1 MKNAGSSQAR
11 GRALNAL
18 ALLSGA
24 ALLLAVSPAWAAGS
38 GTAMPWEGPLD
49 TIMQSLSGPVAKA
62 IGIIAIVLTGLGFAF
77 AEGGSA
83 LRKGDRY
90 RLRPGDRVHRHDLRL
105 DLLQHD
111 RRGGVLMARSDVEG
125 FEIAFHSSL
134 SEPVTIAGVPRMIAV
149 LNGTL
154 TAVLALG
161 LQVPL
166 IGIPLGLAIHG
177 ACYWLNKRDPYFFDA
192 LGRHIRQK
200 PYLDA

>member
-1 MKNAGSSQAR
+1 
-11 GRALNAL
+11 
-18 ALLSGA
+18 
-24 ALLLAVSPAWAAGS
+24 
-38 GTAMPWEGPLD
+38 
-49 TIMQSLSGPVAKA
+49 
-62 IGIIAIVLTGLGFAF
+62 
-77 AEGGSA
+77 
-83 LRKGDRY
+83 
-90 RLRPGDRVHRHDLRL
+90 
-105 DLLQHD
+105 
-111 RRGGVLMARSDVEG
+111 MARSDVEG

-149 LNGTL
+149 LTGTL

-200 PYLDA
+200 PYLGSPQGLCAKVRLEVQTMNIDYAAR